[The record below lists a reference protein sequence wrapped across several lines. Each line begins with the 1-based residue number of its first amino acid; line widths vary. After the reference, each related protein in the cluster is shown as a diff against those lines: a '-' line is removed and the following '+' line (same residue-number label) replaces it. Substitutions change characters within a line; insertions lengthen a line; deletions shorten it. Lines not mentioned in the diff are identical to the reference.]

1 MGPRPKVG
9 VWLKSRVTRLFRRIF
24 GFSLFRIVRTKKP
37 GVRRA
42 EKKHEAYGKV
52 DSAWPGGEKS
62 AGTLRFAPRPGRFF
76 PTRPGRV
83 DLSISFVFFSPC
95 ERPPRRGLGPRG
107 PLGPHGMPLWEF
119 VKPQGSP
126 GPQGAPKNPSARAR
140 ARARARE
147 IAKKNARFFFAK
159 K

>member
-1 MGPRPKVG
+1 MGPRPKAG
-9 VWLKSRVTRLFRRIF
+9 VWLESRVTRLFRRIF

-95 ERPPRRGLGPRG
+95 ERPPRRGLGGQGTPG
-107 PLGPHGMPLWEF
+107 AAQNAIVAKEEAHG
-119 VKPQGSP
+119 
-126 GPQGAPKNPSARAR
+126 A
-140 ARARARE
+140 
-147 IAKKNARFFFAK
+147 I
-159 K
+159 